1 VTARLLTLLAV
12 TLDPAV
18 AQTNVLTYHN
28 DNARTGQYLNEVLL
42 TPANVKAGLFGKRF
56 FLLADGAVYAQPL
69 YMSRVNVAGKG
80 FHNVVFVATAHD
92 SVYAFDADTG
102 SGIVRQPLWHVSFI
116 DPAHGVTTVPAA
128 DVGCVVIPELG
139 ISGTP
144 VIDASSG
151 TIYLI
156 AETKEPGGRYVF
168 RLHALDVTSGA
179 ERPGSPVEIQPPGFV
194 PLAHKQR
201 GALLLSNGLIYS
213 SWSGHCD
220 LGFYHGWVM
229 GHDAATLKLAGV
241 FNDSPNGNGGSF
253 WNGGAG
259 PAADAAGN
267 IYVVSAN
274 GDFNADSNG
283 SNYSQ
288 SVLKLSPQLGI
299 IDFFAPFNTAGLT
312 LLDLDLGSSGA
323 LLLPDQ
329 SGNPVHRQLL
339 FTSGKEGRLY
349 LLDRQNLGGAQ
360 AGSDSRAV
368 ASLAFSD
375 RPTFGSAAYFNGSVY
390 IAPEN
395 STMLA
400 FPVAGAVLASSP
412 AAQTSD
418 TAGVHG
424 ATPSISANGDQNGI
438 VWIVS
443 VEDAGKLRAYDARD
457 LTRIYDS
464 NALPA
469 DALYNYAE
477 FVAPTVADSKVYV
490 GTFYGVAVYGETGAS
505 QPVINAVTNAASYA
519 ADALS
524 PGSLITLFGI
534 NLAPVTVSARATPLP
549 LSIAD
554 VSVTINDLTAPLLYV
569 SPLQINAQVPS
580 AISPGPAKI
589 VVRVNGTFSTPL
601 DISVRPAAPG
611 IFTDLEGQAAVLNRD
626 NSRNSPQNPAA
637 VGSFVSL
644 YFTGQGPLA
653 VPVEDGAPAPVGPVI
668 HAMLEASAT
677 VGGVP
682 AEIQFAGLAPGF
694 AGLAQMNLKVP
705 PLASGTY
712 PVIVKMGGVASNAAR
727 LSVKSGS

>member
-1 VTARLLTLLAV
+1 MTVRILTLLAAAFA
-12 TLDPAV
+12 TAA

-28 DNARTGQYLNEVLL
+28 DNARTGQYLNEILL
-42 TPANVKAGLFGKRF
+42 TSANVKAGLFGKRF

-69 YMSRVNVAGKG
+69 YVSRVNIPGKG
-80 FHNVVFVATAHD
+80 FHNVLFVASAHD
-92 SVYAFDADTG
+92 SLYAFDADTG
-102 SGIVRQPLWHVSFI
+102 SGVVTEPLWKVNFI

-128 DVGCVVIPELG
+128 DVGCGVIPELG

-144 VIDASSG
+144 VIDARSG

-156 AETKEPGGRYVF
+156 AETKEAGSQYVF
-168 RLHALDVTSGA
+168 RLHALDIASGA

-201 GALLLSNGLIYS
+201 GALLLANGLVYS

-220 LGFYHGWVM
+220 LGAYHGWVLA
-229 GHDAATLKLAGV
+229 HDAGTLKLAGV
-241 FNDSPNGNGGSF
+241 FNDTPNGNGGSF

-259 PAADAAGN
+259 PAADADGN

-274 GDFNADSNG
+274 GDFDAGSHA
-283 SNYSQ
+283 SNYGE
-288 SVLKLSPQLGI
+288 SVLNLSPQLALT
-299 IDFFAPFNTAGLT
+299 DFFTPFNAASLN
-312 LLDLDLGSSGA
+312 LLDLDLGSSGT

-329 SGNPVHRQLL
+329 SGSAAHRQLL

-349 LLDRQNLGGAQ
+349 LLDRRNLGGAQ
-360 AGSDSRAV
+360 AGSDSGAV
-368 ASLAFSD
+368 ASLDFSN

-395 STMLA
+395 SVMLSI
-400 FPVAGAVLASSP
+400 PVAGAMLASSP
-412 AAQTSD
+412 AAQTPD
-418 TAGVHG
+418 TAGDHG

-457 LTRIYDS
+457 LTRLYDS
-464 NALPA
+464 NAQPA
-469 DALYNYAE
+469 DTLYNYAE
-477 FVAPTVADSKVYV
+477 FVAPTIADGKVYV
-490 GTFYGVAVYGETGAS
+490 GTFYGVAVYGEMNAA

-524 PGSLITLFGI
+524 PGALITLFGI
-534 NLAPVTVSARATPLP
+534 NLAPVTASARSTPLP

-554 VSVTINDLTAPLLYV
+554 VSVTVNGLAAPLLYV
-569 SPLQINAQVPS
+569 SPVQINVQAPFAV
-580 AISPGPAKI
+580 SPGPAQI
-589 VVRVNGTFSTPL
+589 VVRVNGTPSAAL
-601 DISVRPAAPG
+601 NISIREAGPG
-611 IFTDLEGQAAVLNRD
+611 IFTGLDGQAAALNRD
-626 NSRNSPQNPAA
+626 NSRNSPQNSAA
-637 VGSFVSL
+637 VGTFVSL

-653 VPVEDGAPAPVGPVI
+653 VPVDDGAPAPIGPVI

-682 AEIQFAGLAPGF
+682 AEIQFAGLAPGY
-694 AGLAQMNLKVP
+694 AGLAQMNLRVP
-705 PLASGTY
+705 PLPAGTY

-727 LSVKSGS
+727 LSIKPGS

>member
-1 VTARLLTLLAV
+1 MTARLLTLLAAV
-12 TLDPAV
+12 LSPAA

-28 DNARTGQYLNEVLL
+28 DNARTGQYLNEILL
-42 TPANVKAGLFGKRF
+42 APSNVKTGLFGKRF

-69 YMSRVNVAGKG
+69 YVSRVNVAGKG
-80 FHNVVFVATAHD
+80 FHNVVIVATAHD
-92 SVYAFDADTG
+92 SVYAFDAFTG
-102 SGIVRQPLWHVSFI
+102 SGIVTQPLWKVSFI

-128 DVGCVVIPELG
+128 DVGCGVIPELG

-156 AETKEPGGRYVF
+156 AETKESGSRYVF

-194 PLAHKQR
+194 PLTHKQR
-201 GALLLSNGLIYS
+201 GALLLANGLIYS

-220 LGFYHGWVM
+220 LGSYHGWVLAHNA
-229 GHDAATLKLAGV
+229 GTLKLAAV
-241 FNDSPNGNGGSF
+241 FNNTPNGNGGSF

-259 PAADAAGN
+259 PAADADGN
-267 IYVVSAN
+267 IYLVSAN
-274 GDFNADSNG
+274 GDFDADSHG
-283 SNYSQ
+283 SNYGE
-288 SVLKLSPQLGI
+288 SVIKLSQQLAI
-299 IDFFAPFNTAGLT
+299 TDFFAPFNTTNLN

-329 SGNPVHRQLL
+329 SGSPAHRQLL

-360 AGSDSRAV
+360 VGSDSGAV
-368 ASLAFSD
+368 ASLDFSNHA
-375 RPTFGSAAYFNGSVY
+375 TFGSAAYFNGSVY

-395 STMLA
+395 SAMLA
-400 FPVAGAVLASSP
+400 FPVAGAVLASLP
-412 AAQTSD
+412 VAQTPD
-418 TAGVHG
+418 TAGDHG

-464 NALPA
+464 NAQPA

-477 FVAPTVADSKVYV
+477 FVAPTIADGKVYV
-490 GTFYGVAVYGETGAS
+490 GTFYGVAVYGQTGAA
-505 QPVINAVTNAASYA
+505 QAVINAVTNAASYA
-519 ADALS
+519 TDALS
-524 PGSLITLFGI
+524 PGSLITLFGTD
-534 NLAPVTVSARATPLP
+534 LAPVTARARATPLP

-554 VSVTINDLTAPLLYV
+554 VSVTVNGLAAPLLYL
-569 SPLQINAQVPS
+569 SPLQINAQVPF
-580 AISPGPAKI
+580 AVSPGPTKI
-589 VVRVNGTFSTPL
+589 VVRVNGTLSAPL
-601 DISVRPAAPG
+601 DISVRQAAPG
-611 IFTDLEGQAAVLNRD
+611 IFTDLDGQAAALNRD

-637 VGSFVSL
+637 VGSVVSL

-653 VPVEDGAPAPVGPVI
+653 VPVDDGAPAPIGPVI

-682 AEIQFAGLAPGF
+682 AEIQFAGLAPGC

-705 PLASGTY
+705 PLPAGIY

-727 LSVKSGS
+727 LSVRSGS